1 MYGVRVSVP
10 ESSVHL
16 GTAQQGHFSNSI
28 SNVLDWLNNTKK
40 SKSDPPH
47 IQINPFLSFF
57 GAKFLELVIQ
67 QGYLAYRPPVCVDSS
82 LTVSAGD
89 MVNLRACFSVAVP
102 AQQSTAQHSAAHQDP
117 LVWMLGLE
125 MLETVWP

>member
-1 MYGVRVSVP
+1 
-10 ESSVHL
+10 
-16 GTAQQGHFSNSI
+16 
-28 SNVLDWLNNTKK
+28 LNNTKK

-67 QGYLAYRPPVCVDSS
+67 QGYLAYRPPVSIGREFTLRMAAALGTIDSPPGRELLLTRCVDSS